1 MAITVLLLTGMVA
14 FLCVTAND
22 SNFGPMRAMLAM
34 AQLALVIVR
43 DLLLAI
49 TIARQSRWLAL
60 ANLLVAAAA
69 FLCLLASQ
77 HGYGELSDAALLLA
91 PVAAFGIPLTALLA
105 IHWRHPAPAILCACV
120 VLTGAY
126 VNGFILPQI
135 FRSNAPPPIPLA
147 ANAPLEDWR
156 PYFMGPQRDRVIAIL
171 KQRPTLEADL
181 IAGLRASDPLEI
193 LHTFDLI
200 SALKPAPTP
209 ALREAFQTAQKYL
222 APLVTPKT
230 EEAWRIRTRHA
241 SEALGEPVP

>member
-1 MAITVLLLTGMVA
+1 MATAVLLLTGIIA

-34 AQLALVIVR
+34 AQLGLVFVR
-43 DLLLAI
+43 DLLLTN

-60 ANLLVAAAA
+60 AYLVAAAAA

-91 PVAAFGIPLTALLA
+91 PIAAFGTPLTALLA

-120 VLTGAY
+120 VLAGAY

-156 PYFMGPQRDRVIAIL
+156 PYFMGAQRERVITLL

-181 IAGLRASDPLEI
+181 IAGLQSQEPLEM

-200 SALKPAPTP
+200 SALEPAPTP
-209 ALREAFQTAQKYL
+209 ALRDAFSDARKRL

-230 EEAWRIRTRHA
+230 EEAWRIRTRQA
-241 SEALGEPVP
+241 SEALGMPNS

>member
-1 MAITVLLLTGMVA
+1 MAIAVLLLTGIVA

-34 AQLALVIVR
+34 AQLCLVIIR
-43 DLLLAI
+43 DLLLAT

-60 ANLLVAAAA
+60 AYLIAAAAA

-91 PVAAFGIPLTALLA
+91 PIAAFGTPLTALLA
-105 IHWRHPAPAILCACV
+105 SNWRHPAPAILCACV
-120 VLTGAY
+120 VLAGAY

-135 FRSNAPPPIPLA
+135 FRSNTPPPIPLA

-156 PYFMGPQRDRVIAIL
+156 PYFMGAQRDQVIALL

-181 IAGLRASDPLEI
+181 IVGLQSEEPLEI

-200 SALKPAPTP
+200 AAVEPVPSP
-209 ALREAFQTAQKYL
+209 ALREAFLAAQSRL

-230 EEAWRIRTRHA
+230 EEAWRIRGRQA
-241 SEALGEPVP
+241 SETLGDPLP